1 MEKRDL
7 TLGEYGS
14 CLKSLQCLGEIL
26 MQQCTVPDTQTFSKY
41 SMSGNKDKAI
51 LVDPD
56 NYWSLTESKTV
67 SFITKERLPQFGG
80 V

>member
-1 MEKRDL
+1 
-7 TLGEYGS
+7 
-14 CLKSLQCLGEIL
+14 
-26 MQQCTVPDTQTFSKY
+26 
-41 SMSGNKDKAI
+41 MSGNKDKAI